1 MIKINIKKSLKLEI
15 QLMPGIVKV
24 LERNLE
30 LYIHPI
36 DPGKH
41 SKAAII
47 NVASCKLA
55 AESGNIDIA
64 F

>member
-1 MIKINIKKSLKLEI
+1 MVKINIKKSLKVEI

-30 LYIHPI
+30 LCIHPL

-41 SKAAII
+41 PKTII
-47 NVASCKLA
+47 NVALCKLA
-55 AESGNIDIA
+55 VESGNIDIG